1 MRRDRLGVVRLLRMA
16 TPIHENRAV
25 RGLPLSQRVMGGPPA
40 RNLDDAY
47 RLCDPF
53 TPLDPTADAAL
64 RADLDAIRGGDRLAR
79 IARNIRRSGGV
90 PTLHFLSGHLGGGK
104 TTELLR
110 MKDQLVHPQGKLPA
124 NTVFFLDADE
134 MLDRYDVDLE
144 DIVVALWSVVFRGS
158 PRAAAKVLGPV
169 WEKQVKGALA
179 GLVANLPDKVP
190 DAVGAVLGQLKLP
203 GLEQRQKI
211 RVAVGSVLSALITGL
226 NSALRQIAEDDAG
239 SVVFLIDNLEK
250 LSQGQRAGVERLYLE
265 RMGALRELEAHLVI
279 TVPLYLCYDSGG
291 SSLTS
296 RYGGESVVL
305 PMVKVRS
312 RVAEGGGDNASG
324 LAAMANVLEKRVDFA
339 ALFEGGRT
347 AAEQLA
353 RLSGGCVRHALRL
366 AQLAVGEHDTP
377 PVTAA
382 SVDRAASIIQA
393 EFDRALPEAWIPTL
407 RRIAKENRFPEQIE
421 ESTKAELLLHLY
433 VLEYQ
438 NGEPEPWHA
447 VHPLVERCR
456 KFREPR

>member
-1 MRRDRLGVVRLLRMA
+1 MA
-16 TPIHENRAV
+16 TPSTDSRAFRV
-25 RGLPLSQRVMGGPPA
+25 VPLSQRIMGGPPA
-40 RNLDDAY
+40 RNLDDAD

-53 TPLDPTADAAL
+53 TPLDPTVDAGI
-64 RADLDAIRGGDRLAR
+64 RADLNAIRGGDRLAR
-79 IARNIRRSGGV
+79 IARTIRRSGGT

-110 MKDQLVHPQGKLPA
+110 MREQLVHPQGNWPS

-144 DIVVALWSVVFRGS
+144 DILVALWSVVLRS
-158 PRAAAKVLGPV
+158 NSRAAARVLIPV
-169 WEKQVKGALA
+169 WEKQVRDTLA
-179 GLVANLPDKVP
+179 RLVVNLPDKVP
-190 DAVGAVLGQLKLP
+190 EAVGAVLGQLKLP

-226 NSALRQIAEDDAG
+226 NGALRAIAEEDAG

-265 RMGALRELEAHLVI
+265 RMGALKELEAHLVI
-279 TVPLYLCYDSGG
+279 TVPLYLCYGSGG
-291 SSLTS
+291 ASLTS
-296 RYGGESVVL
+296 RYGGGIVVL
-305 PMVKVRS
+305 PMVKVRKRTADGGDDYPVGLS
-312 RVAEGGGDNASG
+312 AVAE
-324 LAAMANVLEKRVDFA
+324 VLEKRVHFDS
-339 ALFEGGRT
+339 LFQGGSK
-347 AAEQLA
+347 AAEKIA

-366 AQLAVGEHDTP
+366 AQLSISEHDTP
-377 PVTAA
+377 PVTDA
-382 SVDRAASIIQA
+382 SVEIAASILQS

-407 RRIAKENRFPEQIE
+407 RFVAKENRFPDDLDKDV
-421 ESTKAELLLHLY
+421 KADLLAHLY

-456 KFREPR
+456 KYREHSP